1 MLQLEHLAWTIP
13 GGNEIIK
20 DITLRLDTGRL
31 VVVTGPNGGGKTTLA
46 KLIAGI
52 QVPSAGR
59 ILFDGQDIT
68 GLDVTARAKA
78 GIAYAFQQPVRFK
91 GLAVRDLLELAA
103 GRPLSELELCDL
115 LGKVGLCAQEYID
128 RELDASLSG
137 GEIKRIEIASVLA
150 RGAKLSIFDEPEAG
164 IDLWSFARLVETF
177 EELRSKGT
185 GTLLVISHQERILS
199 IADEIVVVADGRVRQ
214 AGPAAEVLP
223 TLLANEKAVRC
234 PLEKEDARV

>member
-68 GLDVTARAKA
+68 DLDVTARAKA

-103 GRPLSELELCDL
+103 GRSLSELELCDL

-185 GTLLVISHQERILS
+185 GALLVISHQERILS